1 MLLGLPTW
9 ARSQRVLAQPRR
21 DGKKQPR
28 LGFLSKVSRV
38 LKSIDV
44 LTNEADIQREERLHA

>member
-9 ARSQRVLAQPRR
+9 ARSQRVPAQPHR